1 MTESTHETNNHQ
13 EGEIAMEKVTCDTIN
28 SWADDKNGPVAL
40 HLKQRLMP
48 VEGEGAVIFPP
59 TYAGIGYNID
69 TLSDGTKV
77 ATIDSV
83 GAQAN
88 RIEPIFKDHPYAE
101 LVPQIDVGYGE
112 EKKISILEAGHR
124 LGDAVIRSTTDLQQ
138 DAQDAF
144 REFLDTGNATKIA
157 KLAPTSLVFGVWDSR
172 DTQAKLPRIVQ
183 SVIRAWD
190 ISELKRS
197 AQYNPALDYA
207 ALEVFSEEDKQKAE
221 GKSESPLA
229 QRGFVHV
236 PAIGTHGGVIA
247 KGGIERQVTVNLV
260 ALRRLEGKA
269 TEVTKEDTKKVHEKL
284 RELESKNGA
293 AAEALRL
300 FLEDKYTEVAEKICN
315 LEGENGELIEALK
328 KLEEAKAVTNKL
340 RRYVLGL
347 SLVAAT
353 APLDPFL
360 RQGCLLVL
368 DPDETAEWSLVE
380 RSGKRTAAPLNE
392 QTALN
397 YAKTAANAFGVGPDR
412 CLSFSKEL
420 AKEDAN
426 KDKKA
431 KTKTKAA

>member
-1 MTESTHETNNHQ
+1 MTELTN
-13 EGEIAMEKVTCDTIN
+13 DTIN
-28 SWADDKNGPVAL
+28 TWADDKNGPVAL

-88 RIEPIFKDHPYAE
+88 RIEPIFKESPYAA
-101 LVPQIDVGYGE
+101 LVPQIDVGYGN
-112 EKKISILEAGHR
+112 EKKISILDVGHR
-124 LGDAVIRSTTDLQQ
+124 LGDAVIRCTALKE
-138 DAQDAF
+138 DAQKAF

-247 KGGIERQVTVNLV
+247 KGGIARQVTVNLV
-260 ALRRLEGKA
+260 ALRRLEGKDTEA
-269 TEVTKEDTKKVHEKL
+269 TEKL
-284 RELESKNGA
+284 GNLESENGEL
-293 AAEALRL
+293 AEALRQ
-300 FLEDKYTEVAEKICN
+300 
-315 LEGENGELIEALK
+315 
-328 KLEEAKAVTNKL
+328 LEEANTKVTQAL

-360 RQGCLLVL
+360 RQGCLLVP

-380 RSGKRTAAPLNE
+380 RSGKRNAVDLNE

-397 YAKTAANAFGVGPDR
+397 YAKTAADAFSVGPSR
-412 CLSFSKEL
+412 QLSFNKKL
-420 AKEDAN
+420 AQDDAKKD